1 MTNIGIIGA
10 TGLVGSLFLEN
21 ILQDSRI
28 DRVYTFGRRKTG
40 VVHKKLV
47 EIELDLFQLD
57 DLEINQYQLSS
68 LCCCIGTTAKK
79 TPDKSLYRKIDL
91 GIPIDA
97 AKLCE
102 ANNIPNF
109 QVISAMGANV
119 NSKIFYNRT
128 KGEMEKAVLS
138 RKIGKAYILQPSLI
152 VGPRKEY
159 RLGERLAGG
168 FMKYFSFLFIGPLKN
183 YSPIKASE
191 IAQSMKNLLFVEHPT
206 GRINSTEIK
215 KIASL

>member
-1 MTNIGIIGA
+1 MTNIGILGA
-10 TGLVGSLFLEN
+10 TGLVGSLFLDN

-40 VVHKKLV
+40 VVHSKLV
-47 EIELDLFQLD
+47 EIESDLFQLN
-57 DLEINQYQLSS
+57 DLAISQYQLSS

-79 TPDKSLYRKIDL
+79 TPDKSQYRKIDL
-91 GIPIDA
+91 GIPMNA

-109 QVISAMGANV
+109 QVISAMGANA
-119 NSKIFYNRT
+119 NSKIFYNRI
-128 KGEMEKAVLS
+128 KGEMENAVLS
-138 RKIGKAYILQPSLI
+138 TKIMKTYILQPSLI
-152 VGPRKEY
+152 VGPRKER
-159 RLGERLAGG
+159 RLGERLAGS
-168 FMKYFSFLFIGPLKN
+168 FMKYFSFLFAGPLKN

-191 IAQSMKNLLFVEHPT
+191 IAQAMQNLLFVEHPS

-215 KIASL
+215 KVASL